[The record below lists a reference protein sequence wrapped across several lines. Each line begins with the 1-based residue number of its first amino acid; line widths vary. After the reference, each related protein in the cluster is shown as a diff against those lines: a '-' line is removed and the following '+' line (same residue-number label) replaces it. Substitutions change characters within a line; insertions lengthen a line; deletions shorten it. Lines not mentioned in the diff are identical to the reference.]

1 MILTPRPC
9 LPGAIATTQYI
20 LKVLQLPHPKPKGSC
35 NIMRSPR
42 GVLTTSIFDRNS
54 AVRVPSQA
62 GPRYS
67 KSLRCLVLWQVTQLF
82 LVEPCDT
89 LRAWVHGQHTPD
101 LVLDSSFTM
110 QPFRVPKPEPQEV
123 DVIVAGGGPAGCVVA
138 GRLAKADPNLQV
150 MLIEYGPN
158 NIDDPMVS
166 TPAVYPRNMRLLE
179 SDKAHFYYDTNKSSH
194 LRGRKTIVPCAK
206 ADIDDFKTEGW
217 NYQDLLPLM
226 KRLENYQKPCN
237 NDTHGFDGP
246 VAISNGGWV
255 APIAQDFLRASTAVG
270 IPLTD
275 DLQDCQQSHAAEI
288 WAKWINKDTGRRSD
302 AASAYVHPIMAEQSN
317 LHLRCNSKV
326 ARVIFEGNKAV
337 GVAYVNSRQVS
348 APYPTVETIVKAR
361 KMVVLTSGTLSTP
374 QILERSGIG
383 GKDILDKA
391 GVKTLVDLPGV
402 GKQYQ
407 DHYTTFSVF
416 RARASEPTA
425 DDWLRGDP
433 KVQEEWMRLHAA
445 TGKGPAA
452 SNGIDAG
459 FKIRPTE
466 EELKEMGV
474 CGHGFSRSLTMECR
488 INPINQSCS
497 PVLSTGSSAII
508 LSVSRHGLW
517 PVFLNVPIS
526 RCVRKTVGR
535 RASYSQSF
543 IEYPFSRGSIHISS
557 SDPYADPIFDSGFL
571 NHEADVA
578 PIRWSYKKVREVA
591 RRMDAYRGELT
602 SLHPHFHPDS
612 PAACEDVDLQT
623 AKEYMPAGQLTVG
636 IHMGTWSK
644 PRKPLAPGERRIV
657 DEIKYSK
664 EDDEAIDNW
673 VRDHV
678 ETTWHSLGTCAMKP
692 RDQEGVLDPRLIA
705 LATVLLQ
712 RTSLIDPTRCGEK
725 CAELIAE
732 ETQVYADPKA
742 AAHIPIMRRAST
754 KQQQVQSTQA
764 SGQQI

>member
-1 MILTPRPC
+1 
-9 LPGAIATTQYI
+9 
-20 LKVLQLPHPKPKGSC
+20 
-35 NIMRSPR
+35 
-42 GVLTTSIFDRNS
+42 
-54 AVRVPSQA
+54 
-62 GPRYS
+62 
-67 KSLRCLVLWQVTQLF
+67 
-82 LVEPCDT
+82 
-89 LRAWVHGQHTPD
+89 
-101 LVLDSSFTM
+101 M

-206 ADIDDFKTEGW
+206 VLGGGSSINFQMYTRASASDWNDFKTEGW

-348 APYPTVETIVKAR
+348 APYPATVPDP
-361 KMVVLTSGTLSTP
+361 TSIPGIM
-374 QILERSGIG
+374 ILERSGIG

-466 EELKEMGV
+466 EELKEMGPAFQKAWDSYFKDKPDKPV
-474 CGHGFSRSLTMECR
+474 MFASIVNGFFGDHTL
-488 INPINQSCS
+488 
-497 PVLSTGSSAII
+497 
-508 LSVSRHGLW
+508 
-517 PVFLNVPIS
+517 VPPGKYFS
-526 RCVRKTVGR
+526 MFQ
-535 RASYSQSF
+535 YL
-543 IEYPFSRGSIHISS
+543 EYPFSRGSIHISS

-657 DEIKYSK
+657 EEIKYSK

-692 RDQEGVLDPRLIA
+692 RDQEGVLDPRLNVYGTTNLKVGDLSLCPDNLGTNTYSSA
-705 LATVLLQ
+705 LL
-712 RTSLIDPTRCGEK
+712 CGEK

-732 ETQVYADPKA
+732 ELGLTITNP
-742 AAHIPIMRRAST
+742 HIPIMRRAST
-754 KQQQVQSTQA
+754 KQQQAQSTQA